1 MHKGSQ
7 LGFMKALCLIPGN
20 SKLNRM
26 VNHAHTVAKQHN
38 LTKVTRYVCIMLKI
52 SKLNLRHDF
61 STKNTTTYPFGY
73 RK

>member
-38 LTKVTRYVCIMLKI
+38 LTKVTYCVENIK
-52 SKLNLRHDF
+52 
-61 STKNTTTYPFGY
+61 TKFAT
-73 RK
+73 